1 MCEHDHSA
9 YPLNNKNIT
18 LNLKPTPFLYLM
30 KAHTI
35 YLQPTRQA
43 ATDSKKGGMKDMDV
57 KRKFSFILAFLLVCS
72 LLVVGCSGGSGGSKQ
87 TTAGEKS
94 TESKSGTSKSNSQVT
109 IDFWFPW
116 GGDFQKEFKAQVVD
130 EFEKQNPNIK
140 VKMTFVETTGNT
152 QASDKLLTA
161 IAGGNPPDV
170 ALFDRFLIGSWAA
183 KGSLTDLTGHVE
195 TSNIAPSD
203 YYDGLWAEAVYK
215 NKVYAL
221 PWGTDNRAMFY
232 NKTLMKAAG
241 LDPEKP
247 PTTIEELDAMAAKIF
262 KKGSGGKYD
271 EIGFIPWMNQGFLF
285 TQGWNWGGQ
294 WEKNSELTP
303 NDPQI
308 VKALEWMAWYAKTYN
323 VETLTSFSNAMGQTG
338 MNPFWTGKVG
348 FVYDGNW
355 ILNDLSKYKPTFEWG
370 VAPMPAPSGAAP
382 VTWAGGWSY
391 VIPKGAD
398 HEKEA
403 WEFIKFV
410 AHKEGTVHWAKRP
423 TAGNDITAM
432 PAVNEELNL
441 GANPNLK
448 VFLDLMPK
456 AYTRPVTPVGAFLWN
471 ETFRVQDLAING
483 KASPQ
488 DLLDEVKKN
497 VDTELAKMK

>member
-1 MCEHDHSA
+1 MKVKA
-9 YPLNNKNIT
+9 KIRLIT
-18 LNLKPTPFLYLM
+18 
-30 KAHTI
+30 
-35 YLQPTRQA
+35 
-43 ATDSKKGGMKDMDV
+43 
-57 KRKFSFILAFLLVCS
+57 AFVLVCS
-72 LLVVGCSGGSGGSKQ
+72 LIAAGCSSGSNP
-87 TTAGEKS
+87 TTAEGNTDGE
-94 TESKSGTSKSNSQVT
+94 GGSNSQVT

-116 GGDFQKEFKAQVVD
+116 GGDFQKEFKANVID
-130 EFEKQNPNIK
+130 EFEKKHPNIK

-183 KGSLTDLTGHVE
+183 KGSLTDLTGYVQ
-195 TSNIAPSD
+195 TSGINSSD
-203 YYDGLWAEAVYK
+203 YYEGLWWEVVYED
-215 NKVYAL
+215 KVYAL
-221 PWGTDNRAMFY
+221 PWGTDNRAMYY
-232 NKTLMKAAG
+232 NKTLMKEAG
-241 LDPEKP
+241 IDPEKP
-247 PTTIEELDAMAAKIF
+247 PATIEELDAMAAKIF

-271 EIGFIPWMNQGFLF
+271 QIGFIPWMNQGFLY

-294 WEKNSELTP
+294 WEKDGELTP

-308 VKALEWMAWYAKTYN
+308 VKALEWMAWYAKTYD

-338 MNPFWTGKVG
+338 MNPFWSGKVG

-355 ILNDLSKYKPTFEWG
+355 ILNDLSKYKPKFEWG
-370 VAPMPAPSGAAP
+370 VAPMPAPAGIDP

-391 VIPKGAD
+391 VTPKGAK

-410 AHKEGTVHWAKRP
+410 AHKEGTLLWAKRP

-432 PAVNEELNL
+432 PAVNEELKL
-441 GANPNLK
+441 ADNPNLK

-483 KASPQ
+483 KGSAQ
-488 DLLDEVKKN
+488 ELLDQVKKN
-497 VDTELAKMK
+497 VDAELAKMK